1 MVKEMTSYKVK
12 FGILD
17 DLAEETHDQ
26 EVMKTFNSGSL
37 MQEHSSKLIR
47 PMSLISHLLNGVGS
61 LNHFIYFPKFS

>member
-1 MVKEMTSYKVK
+1 MKEMTSYEVR

-47 PMSLISHLLNGVGS
+47 PMSLISHLLKGVGS
-61 LNHFIYFPKFS
+61 LNYLFIFLSLF